1 MKTILSLII
10 TLFLFWVSPVMADI
24 IPENSHSLERCVQI
38 LKDKNFSDIE
48 LFAVIDWPIPLEQP
62 IFQIVPGTCLE
73 KWYKFNWLSIY
84 WNIAT
89 ASGAIIDSS
98 HLLSKNIETYG
109 GYIDERD
116 PLMSE
121 TIFYSLQK
129 TQSGT
134 LRLVQTG
141 YIPIYSKAY
150 TNKIFLSR
158 LFITLLIEI
167 LFLFGYIKIVHHK
180 NKIASTRIILAGFI
194 ASSITLYYFWKIL
207 PETSHPNWIY
217 YVGILEWTICIL
229 EAIWY
234 KYFLH
239 ISIRSA
245 LIISCIANLA
255 SIIGG
260 IYLV

>member
-1 MKTILSLII
+1 MRVI
-10 TLFLFWVSPVMADI
+10 TLFILAYLLFWISPAMADV
-24 IPENSHSLERCVQI
+24 IPDNSHPLKRCVQI
-38 LKDKNFSDIE
+38 LKDDSFSDID
-48 LFAVIDWPIPLEQP
+48 LFAVIDWIIPLEEP
-62 IFQIVPGTCLE
+62 IFKIIPGTCLE
-73 KWYKFNWLSIY
+73 KWYKFNALSIY
-84 WNIAT
+84 WNT
-89 ASGAIIDSS
+89 SSASWAIIDSS

-109 GYIDERD
+109 GYIDERN

-121 TIFYSLQK
+121 TIIYSLQK

-134 LRLVQTG
+134 LRLIQTG
-141 YIPIYSKAY
+141 YIHIYSETY

-158 LFITLLIEI
+158 LFVTLLIEI

-180 NKIASTRIILAGFI
+180 NKIAFIRIILAGFI

-217 YVGILEWTICIL
+217 YVGTLECVICIL
-229 EAIWY
+229 EALWY

-245 LIISCIANLA
+245 LLISCIANLA

>member
-1 MKTILSLII
+1 MKTILSLI
-10 TLFLFWVSPVMADI
+10 TVLFFFWASPVIADI
-24 IPENSHSLERCVQI
+24 IPDNSHPLKRCVQI
-38 LKDKNFSDIE
+38 IKDDNFSNID
-48 LFAVIDWPIPLEQP
+48 LFAFIDWMIPPEQP
-62 IFQIVPGTCLE
+62 IFKITPGTCLE
-73 KWYKFNWLSIY
+73 KWYKFNALSIY
-84 WNIAT
+84 WNT
-89 ASGAIIDSS
+89 SSASWAIIDSS
-98 HLLSKNIETYG
+98 HLVSKNIETYG

-129 TQSGT
+129 NQSGT

-141 YIPIYSKAY
+141 YIPIYSEAY

-158 LFITLLIEI
+158 LFVTLLIEI